1 MQEMGF
7 RDKFKDAD
15 KALTFNDVILLPGW
29 TTLEPD
35 EAVVQS
41 KATRRVTLNA
51 PFISSPMDT
60 VTESE
65 MAIAL
70 ARQGCMGVL
79 HRNCT
84 AEEEVDMARAVKRAE
99 ALIIRDVITVAPE
112 ITVEEI
118 LRLMDDHQIHGFPVV
133 ENGDRLVGIVTS
145 RDVRLADSKLKT
157 RDVMTREVYTG
168 TEETS
173 LEEAKKILHEHRIE
187 KLPIVDDRG
196 RVKGLMTMKDIT
208 LKGTYPDAV
217 RDEEGRL
224 VCAAAVSPFDLDRA
238 KALDKYVDVIVIDV
252 AHFHNKNCFEA
263 TKKILKEVSAEVVVG
278 NIGTY
283 QAAEDCLTKLDGV
296 AGLRV
301 GIGSGSICS
310 TSVVTRA
317 GAPTLYAT
325 SQTADAVKDYGSDVP
340 IIADGGLRNPG
351 DIAVALAVGASCA
364 MMGNVFAGCSESPGR
379 LVALEG
385 RYYKEYYGMGSPK
398 ARKKRF
404 AQDRYSQP
412 SKAVS
417 EGVEGWV
424 PYRGQVQDILGE
436 FVGGLKAAMGY
447 VGARTIP
454 EIWEK
459 ARLALITERGAQEI
473 APHDILLP
481 GSNRNP

>member
-1 MQEMGF
+1 MGF
-7 RDKFKDAD
+7 RDKFKNAD
-15 KALTFNDVILLPGW
+15 NALTFNDVILLPGW

-35 EAVVQS
+35 EASVKTQ
-41 KATRRVTLNA
+41 ATRNVSLNA
-51 PFISSPMDT
+51 PFIASPMDT

-70 ARQGCMGVL
+70 ARNGCLGVL

-99 ALIIRDVITVAPE
+99 ALIIRDVITVNPE
-112 ITVEEI
+112 TTIEE
-118 LRLMDDHQIHGFPVV
+118 LLALMKEHSISGFPVV
-133 ENGDRLVGIVTS
+133 ENGDSLAGIVTW
-145 RDVRLADSKLKT
+145 RDVRLADKGLKVG
-157 RDVMTREVYTG
+157 DVMTKDVITG

-173 LEEAKKILHEHRIE
+173 LEEAMGILHDHRIE
-187 KLPIVDDRG
+187 KLPIVDGKG
-196 RVKGLMTMKDIT
+196 RVRGLMTMKDIT
-208 LKGTYPDAV
+208 LKGTYPDAL

-224 VCAAAVSPFDLDRA
+224 ICAAATSPFDLERA
-238 KALDKYVDVIVIDV
+238 KALDKYVDVLITDV

-263 TKKILKEVSAEVVVG
+263 TKKILKEVEAEVIVG

-283 QAAEDCLTKLDGV
+283 EAAEDSLTKLDGV

-325 SQTADAVKDYGSDVP
+325 SQAADAVKDYGADVP
-340 IIADGGLRNPG
+340 VIADGGLRNPG

-385 RYYKEYYGMGSPK
+385 RYYKEYYGMGSPR
-398 ARKKRF
+398 ARRKRF
-404 AQDRYSQP
+404 VQDRYSQP
-412 SKAVS
+412 SKAIS

-424 PYRGQVQDILGE
+424 PYRGPVTDIISE

-454 EIWEK
+454 EIWDK
-459 ARLALITERGAQEI
+459 ARLALITERGAKEI
-473 APHDILLP
+473 APHNIMRP
-481 GSNRNP
+481 GPNREP

>member
-1 MQEMGF
+1 MGF
-7 RDKFKDAD
+7 RDKFKNAD
-15 KALTFNDVILLPGW
+15 NALTFNDVILLPGW

-35 EAVVQS
+35 EATVKTQ
-41 KATRRVTLNA
+41 ATLNVSLNA
-51 PFISSPMDT
+51 PFIASPMDT

-70 ARQGCMGVL
+70 ARNGCLGVL
-79 HRNCT
+79 HRNCS

-99 ALIIRDVITVAPE
+99 ALIIRDVITVNPE
-112 ITVEEI
+112 TTIEE
-118 LRLMDDHQIHGFPVV
+118 LLALMKEHSISGFPVV
-133 ENGDRLVGIVTS
+133 ENGDSLAGIVTW
-145 RDVRLADSKLKT
+145 RDVRLADKGLKVG
-157 RDVMTREVYTG
+157 DVMTKDVITG

-173 LEEAKKILHEHRIE
+173 LEEAMGILHDHRIE
-187 KLPIVDDRG
+187 KLPIVDGKG
-196 RVKGLMTMKDIT
+196 RVRGLMTMKDIT
-208 LKGTYPDAV
+208 LKGTYPEAL

-224 VCAAAVSPFDLDRA
+224 ICAAATSPFDLERA
-238 KALDKYVDVIVIDV
+238 KALDKYVDILITDV

-263 TKKILKEVSAEVVVG
+263 TRKILKEVEAEVIVG

-283 QAAEDCLTKLDGV
+283 EAAEDCLTKLDGV

-325 SQTADAVKDYGSDVP
+325 SQAADAVKDYGADVP
-340 IIADGGLRNPG
+340 VIADGGLRNPG

-385 RYYKEYYGMGSPK
+385 RYYKEYYGMGSPR
-398 ARKKRF
+398 ARRKRF
-404 AQDRYSQP
+404 VQDRYSQP
-412 SKAVS
+412 SKAIS

-424 PYRGQVQDILGE
+424 PYRGPVTDIISE

-454 EIWEK
+454 EIWDK
-459 ARLALITERGAQEI
+459 ARLALITERGAKEI
-473 APHDILLP
+473 APHDILRP
-481 GSNRNP
+481 GSNREL

>member
-1 MQEMGF
+1 MGF
-7 RDKFKDAD
+7 RDKFKNAD
-15 KALTFNDVILLPGW
+15 NALTFNDVILLPGW

-35 EAVVQS
+35 EASVKSQ
-41 KATRRVTLNA
+41 ATRSVSLNA
-51 PFISSPMDT
+51 PFIASPMDT

-70 ARQGCMGVL
+70 ARNGCLGVL

-99 ALIIRDVITVAPE
+99 ALIIRDVITVNPE
-112 ITVEEI
+112 TTIEK
-118 LRLMDDHQIHGFPVV
+118 LLALMKEHSISGFPVV
-133 ENGDRLVGIVTS
+133 ENGDSLAGIVTW
-145 RDVRLADSKLKT
+145 RDVRLADKGLKVG
-157 RDVMTREVYTG
+157 DVMTKDVITG

-173 LEEAKKILHEHRIE
+173 LEEAMGILHDHRIE
-187 KLPIVDDRG
+187 KLPIVDGKG
-196 RVKGLMTMKDIT
+196 RVRGLMTMKDIT
-208 LKGTYPDAV
+208 LKGTYPDAL

-224 VCAAAVSPFDLDRA
+224 ICAAATSPFDLERA
-238 KALDKYVDVIVIDV
+238 KALDQYVDILITDV
-252 AHFHNKNCFEA
+252 AHFHNKNCFDA
-263 TKKILKEVSAEVVVG
+263 TKKILKEVEAEVIVG

-283 QAAEDCLTKLDGV
+283 EAAEDCLTKLDGV

-317 GAPTLYAT
+317 GAPTLYAA
-325 SQTADAVKDYGSDVP
+325 SQAADAVKDYGADVP

-385 RYYKEYYGMGSPK
+385 RYYKEYYGMGSPR
-398 ARKKRF
+398 ARRKRF
-404 AQDRYSQP
+404 VQDRYSQP
-412 SKAVS
+412 SKAIS

-424 PYRGQVQDILGE
+424 PYRGPVTDIISE

-447 VGARTIP
+447 VGARNIP
-454 EIWEK
+454 EIWDK
-459 ARLALITERGAQEI
+459 AKLALITERGAKEI
-473 APHDILLP
+473 APHDIMRP
-481 GSNRNP
+481 GPHREP

>member
-1 MQEMGF
+1 MGF
-7 RDKFKDAD
+7 RDKFKNAD
-15 KALTFNDVILLPGW
+15 NALTFNDVILLPGW

-35 EAVVQS
+35 EASVKTQ
-41 KATRRVTLNA
+41 ATRNVSLNA
-51 PFISSPMDT
+51 PFIASPMDT

-70 ARQGCMGVL
+70 ARNGCLGVL

-99 ALIIRDVITVAPE
+99 ALIIRDVITVNPE
-112 ITVEEI
+112 TTIEE
-118 LRLMDDHQIHGFPVV
+118 LLALMKEHSISGFPVV
-133 ENGDRLVGIVTS
+133 ENGDSLAGIVTW
-145 RDVRLADSKLKT
+145 RDVRLADKGLKVG
-157 RDVMTREVYTG
+157 DVMTKDVITG

-173 LEEAKKILHEHRIE
+173 LEEAMGILHDHRIE
-187 KLPIVDDRG
+187 KLPIVDGKG
-196 RVKGLMTMKDIT
+196 RVRGLMTMKDIT
-208 LKGTYPDAV
+208 LKGTYPEAL

-224 VCAAAVSPFDLDRA
+224 ICAAATSPFDLERA
-238 KALDKYVDVIVIDV
+238 KALDKYVDVLITDV

-263 TKKILKEVSAEVVVG
+263 TKKILKEVEAEVIVG

-283 QAAEDCLTKLDGV
+283 EAAEDCLTKLDGV

-325 SQTADAVKDYGSDVP
+325 SQAADAVKDYGADVP
-340 IIADGGLRNPG
+340 VIADGGLRNPG

-436 FVGGLKAAMGY
+436 FIGGLKAAMGY